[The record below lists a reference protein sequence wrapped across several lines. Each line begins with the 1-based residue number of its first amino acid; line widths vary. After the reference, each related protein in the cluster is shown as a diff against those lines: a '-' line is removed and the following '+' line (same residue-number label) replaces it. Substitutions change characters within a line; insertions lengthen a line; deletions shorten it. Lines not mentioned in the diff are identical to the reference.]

1 MTSNRHN
8 LDREEAIRARAHA
21 IWEREGRSHGRALDH
36 WHQAEQEIAAERRLR
51 LVVEAAPNAVVMINA
66 AGDIVMV
73 NAQTEEVFGYS
84 RAELL
89 GCPVETLVPQ
99 RYRGNHPDLRR
110 TFFPDPRPRPM
121 GAGRDLYGVKK
132 DGSEF
137 PVEIGLNPIETDE
150 GPMVLAAVVDI
161 TERKAAELA
170 LRESEHRAR
179 SLAAIVESSDDAI
192 ISTTLDG
199 IVTTWNKAAEQIFGY
214 TAPEMIGQSI
224 LRLAVPGQSDE
235 MIEILGRIKRGERVH
250 HYETMRRHKGGAILH
265 ISLSV
270 SPIYD
275 ADGRLIGASKVS
287 RDITA
292 AEKAEAALKESEA
305 RLLELNAELLHV
317 SRLSAM
323 GQMAAMVAHELN
335 QPLTAITNYTE
346 AARALL
352 DRGGDLPLPR
362 ISNAMDRA
370 SEQAIRAGQII
381 QRLRGFVSRG
391 DSERRIEAIPPL
403 IKETAELAVIGMRQK
418 GISIK
423 FEDRPADISVVAD
436 KIQIQQVLLNLL
448 RNAAEAV
455 ADSECANIRLR
466 TEVRDGM
473 VKIGVIDDGPG
484 LPEEVRAKLFQPF
497 VSTKKTGMGIGLS
510 ICHSIIT
517 AHNGRLWAEPNPDGG
532 TMFFL
537 TLPTA
542 PADE

>member
-1 MTSNRHN
+1 MSSKQPN
-8 LDREEAIRARAHA
+8 LDREEAIRIRARA
-21 IWEREGRSHGRALDH
+21 IWEREGRRHGRDLDH

-51 LVVEAAPNAVVMINA
+51 LVVEAAPNAVVMINP
-66 AGDIVMV
+66 AGEIVMV
-73 NAQTEEVFGYS
+73 NAQAEQVFGYS

-89 GCPVETLVPQ
+89 GQPVEMLVPQ
-99 RYRGNHPDLRR
+99 RFRGNHPDLRR
-110 TFFPDPRPRPM
+110 AFFADPSPRPM
-121 GAGRDLYGVKK
+121 GAGRDLFGVKK
-132 DGSEF
+132 DGNEF

-150 GPMVLAAVVDI
+150 GPMVLATVVDI

-170 LRESEHRAR
+170 IRESEHRAR

-199 IVTTWNKAAEQIFGY
+199 IVTTWNKAAEGIFGY
-214 TAPEMIGQSI
+214 TASEMIGQSI

-292 AEKAEAALKESEA
+292 AKKAEASLKESEA

-352 DRGGDLPLPR
+352 DRGGDLPIPR

-370 SEQAIRAGQII
+370 SEQAVRAGQII

-391 DSERRIEAIPPL
+391 DSERRIEAISPL
-403 IKETAELAVIGMRQK
+403 VRETAELAVIGMTQR
-418 GISIK
+418 GVSIK
-423 FEDRPADISVVAD
+423 FADDLADVSIVAD

-455 ADSECANIRLR
+455 VDTERRDIVLR
-466 TEVRDGM
+466 TEVW
-473 VKIGVIDDGPG
+473 DDAVQISVTDNGPG
-484 LPEEVRAKLFQPF
+484 LPEEVQAKLFQPF

-517 AHNGRLWAEPNPDGG
+517 AHNGRLWAETNPDGG
-532 TMFFL
+532 TIFYLM
-537 TLPTA
+537 LPTA
-542 PADE
+542 LAGE

>member
-1 MTSNRHN
+1 MSSKQPN
-8 LDREEAIRARAHA
+8 LDREEAIRTRARA
-21 IWEREGRSHGRALDH
+21 IWERERRPHGRDLDH

-66 AGDIVMV
+66 AGEIVMV
-73 NAQTEEVFGYS
+73 NAQAEQVFGYS

-89 GCPVETLVPQ
+89 GQPMEMLVPQ
-99 RYRGNHPDLRR
+99 RFRGNHPDLRR
-110 TFFPDPRPRPM
+110 AFFADPSPRPM
-121 GAGRDLYGVKK
+121 GAGRDLFGVKK
-132 DGSEF
+132 DGNEF

-161 TERKAAELA
+161 TERKTAELA

-179 SLAAIVESSDDAI
+179 SLAAIVELSDDAI
-192 ISTTLDG
+192 VSTTLDG
-199 IVTTWNKAAEQIFGY
+199 IVTTWNKAAEHIFGY
-214 TAPEMIGQSI
+214 IAAEMIGQSI
-224 LRLAVPGQSDE
+224 LRLAVPGHSDE
-235 MIEILGRIKRGERVH
+235 LVEILGRIKRGERVH
-250 HYETMRRHKGGAILH
+250 HYETIRRHKGGRILR

-275 ADGRLIGASKVS
+275 AGGRLIGASKVS
-287 RDITA
+287 RDITTA
-292 AEKAEAALKESEA
+292 KRAEATLKESET

-362 ISNAMDRA
+362 IINAMDRVG
-370 SEQAIRAGQII
+370 EQAIRAGQII

-391 DSERRIEAIPPL
+391 DSERRIEPISPL
-403 IKETAELAVIGMRQK
+403 IKETTELALVGMTQK
-418 GISIK
+418 GVSIK
-423 FEDRPADISVVAD
+423 FEDDPADVSILAD

-455 ADSECANIRLR
+455 VDTECPDIVLR
-466 TEVRDGM
+466 TEVSDTA
-473 VKIGVIDDGPG
+473 VQISVIDNGPG
-484 LPEEVRAKLFQPF
+484 LPEEVQAKLFQPF

-517 AHNGRLWAEPNPDGG
+517 AHNGRLWTEANPDGG
-532 TMFFL
+532 TIFYL
-537 TLPTA
+537 ALPTA
-542 PADE
+542 PAGE